1 MSIISVRDASFSYE
15 GVNIFENINFDLEQG
30 EILCLFGPNGCGKTT
45 LLDNIL
51 GHLELDEGSVIIDG
65 RERGRYSHR
74 EIARKIAYVPQVHER
89 TFPYR
94 VIDIVVMGRTPY
106 LSPYSSPGREDYAAA
121 EDALRMAGIAKLK
134 DRLYTRLSG
143 GETQL
148 VILARALAQNAP
160 VIIMD
165 EPASHLDFRHELLLL
180 ETVAELVEKRRLS
193 ILISTHSPNHAF
205 YFENRGVPVRIAMM
219 AERRILYMGTPGDVI
234 TEEKMKRVFNISTRV
249 FTGSGADN
257 SKMRYIVPVGM
268 EGEAVMTLRP
278 RTPKGGK
285 AE

>member
-1 MSIISVRDASFSYE
+1 MSILSVRDASFSYE
-15 GVNIFENINFDLEQG
+15 GVNVFERINLDLDKG
-30 EILCLFGPNGCGKTT
+30 EVLCLFGPNGCGKTT

-51 GHLELDEGSVIIDG
+51 GHLEPDEGSIIIDG
-65 RERGRYSHR
+65 KERGRYSHR

-106 LSPYSSPGREDYAAA
+106 LSPYSSPGREDYIIA
-121 EDALRMAGIAKLK
+121 EHALEMTGIFKLK

-148 VILARALAQNAP
+148 VILARALAQDAP

-180 ETVAELVEKRRLS
+180 ETVAELVVKKNLS
-193 ILISTHSPNHAF
+193 ILVSTHSPNHAF
-205 YFENRGVPVRIAMM
+205 FFENRGLPVRVAMM
-219 AERRILYMGTPGDVI
+219 SERRIIYMGTPGDVI
-234 TEEKMKRVFNISTRV
+234 TEEKMKRVFNINTKV
-249 FTGSGADN
+249 FTGNGVEN
-257 SKMRYIVPVGM
+257 SKMKYIVPVGASRRWNS
-268 EGEAVMTLRP
+268 GE
-278 RTPKGGK
+278 
-285 AE
+285 E

>member
-1 MSIISVRDASFSYE
+1 MTLVSVRNASFSYE
-15 GVNIFENINFDLEQG
+15 GMTVFENINLDLARG

-51 GHLELDEGSVIIDG
+51 GHLEPDEGSIIIDVKD
-65 RERGRYSHR
+65 RGRYSHR

-106 LSPYSSPGREDYAAA
+106 LSPYSSPGMEDYMIA
-121 EDALRMAGIAKLK
+121 ENSLEMIGIGKLK

-148 VILARALAQNAP
+148 VILARALAQDAP

-165 EPASHLDFRHELLLL
+165 EPASHLDFRHELILL
-180 ETVAELVEKRRLS
+180 ETVAELVEKKNLS
-193 ILISTHSPNHAF
+193 ILLSTHSPNHAF
-205 YFENRGVPVRIAMM
+205 YFENRGLPVRVAMM
-219 AERRILYMGTPGDVI
+219 AEKRIIYMGTPGDVI
-234 TEEKMKRVFNISTRV
+234 TEEKMKRVFNINTKV
-249 FTGSGADN
+249 FTGNGAET
-257 SKMRYIVPVGM
+257 SKMKYIVPVG
-268 EGEAVMTLRP
+268 V
-278 RTPKGGK
+278 GK
-285 AE
+285 

>member
-1 MSIISVRDASFSYE
+1 MNMISVRKASFSYD
-15 GVNIFENINFDLEQG
+15 GVKVFENINLDLEEG

-51 GHLELDEGSVIIDG
+51 GHLEPDEGSIIIDG
-65 RERGRYSHR
+65 KERGRYSHR

-106 LSPYSSPGREDYAAA
+106 LTPYSSPGPQDYAIAKN
-121 EDALRMAGIAKLK
+121 ALEMIGIAKLK

-148 VILARALAQNAP
+148 VILARALAQDAP
-160 VIIMD
+160 VILMD

-180 ETVAELVEKRRLS
+180 ETVAELVEKKKLS
-193 ILISTHSPNHAF
+193 ILVSTHSPNHAF
-205 YFENRGVPVRIAMM
+205 YFENRGLPVRIAMM
-219 AERRILYMGTPGDVI
+219 AEKRIIYMGTPGDVI
-234 TEEKMKRVFNISTRV
+234 TEEKMKRVFNIDTKV
-249 FTGSGADN
+249 FTGNGAEN
-257 SKMRYIVPVGM
+257 SKMKYIVPVGA
-268 EGEAVMTLRP
+268 GR
-278 RTPKGGK
+278 KQ
-285 AE
+285 